1 MHARLALIL
10 LLPALAACNSLNLKQ
25 VTEALGGAGTLSEA
39 EISAGLKEALATGTE
54 RAVTRIGR
62 TDGFWRNPALRIP
75 LPEKLRKADSALRQL
90 GQGDKVDAFHLSLN
104 RAAEQAVPEAAA
116 IFGAAI
122 RDMTLAD
129 ARGILRGPDD
139 AATVYFRDKTSAA
152 LSAKFRPRVAQATD
166 AVGVTRRYKEM
177 LGKLGA
183 LLPGADL
190 SAQDIDAY
198 VTDRALAALFT
209 TLAEE
214 EKRIREDPLAR
225 TTELLR
231 RVFGSIR

>member
-1 MHARLALIL
+1 
-10 LLPALAACNSLNLKQ
+10 
-25 VTEALGGAGTLSEA
+25 
-39 EISAGLKEALATGTE
+39 
-54 RAVTRIGR
+54 
-62 TDGFWRNPALRIP
+62 
-75 LPEKLRKADSALRQL
+75 
-90 GQGDKVDAFHLSLN
+90 
-104 RAAEQAVPEAAA
+104 
-116 IFGAAI
+116 
-122 RDMTLAD
+122 
-129 ARGILRGPDD
+129 
-139 AATVYFRDKTSAA
+139 VYFRDKASTA

-177 LGKLGA
+177 LGKLGT

-231 RVFGSIR
+231 RVFGSSR